1 MEYKLSPL
9 FTVYV
14 IVLLDSPW
22 LLLGTF
28 NTWPTDKI
36 SLVKL
41 FILFNSDTVVP
52 NLFAIPYSVSPDTI
66 FM

>member
-14 IVLLDSPW
+14 IVLLVSS
-22 LLLGTF
+22 LLLFGTF
-28 NTWPTDKI
+28 NTWPIDKT

-41 FILFNSDTVVP
+41 FTLFNSDTVVP
-52 NLFAIPYSVSPDTI
+52 NLFAIPYNVSPDTL

>member
-14 IVLLDSPW
+14 IVLLVSS
-22 LLLGTF
+22 LLLFGIF
-28 NTWPTDKI
+28 NTWPTDKT

-41 FILFNSDTVVP
+41 FTLFNLDTVVP